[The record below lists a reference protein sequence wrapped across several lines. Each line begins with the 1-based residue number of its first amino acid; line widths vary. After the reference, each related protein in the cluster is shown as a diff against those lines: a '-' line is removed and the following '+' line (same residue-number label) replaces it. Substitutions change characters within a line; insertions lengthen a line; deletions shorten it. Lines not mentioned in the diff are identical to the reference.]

1 MNNVS
6 IETLSVAHDGP
17 EQQAR
22 PELRQKTP
30 YLWMWDSIDDL
41 LKFNDKNAK
50 SNSEDNVDAVPIK

>member
-6 IETLSVAHDGP
+6 TETLSVALAGP

-22 PELRQKTP
+22 PEPRQKTP
-30 YLWMWDSIDDL
+30 YVWMWDSIDDL

-50 SNSEDNVDAVPIK
+50 DISEDSVDAVPIK